1 MTHTRIEGTAA
12 LKGTQPR
19 ALKVVEFSARQ
30 AAPAATARTLRD
42 HRALLFDDERCYEY
56 SAFDVNSVCKSPLKL
71 ALVYTSALLFMLAGL
86 ALATII

>member
-19 ALKVVEFSARQ
+19 PLKVVEFTAQQ
-30 AAPAATARTLRD
+30 AAPAPPARMPRD
-42 HRALLFDDERCYEY
+42 RRALLFDDERCYEY
-56 SAFDVNSVCKSPLKL
+56 TAFDVKSACKSPLKL